1 MGNCSAGSPCCIYVQ
16 LMRSR
21 AFRCTLCG
29 SGFFRSVVVPRPAGS
44 RDETIF
50 YESPGWSVVFVD
62 PNAFNANEP
71 GPPKSSGGRLPT
83 APPSMSLKTY
93 SAAGTAAD
101 ADSQSKRDGHSK
113 Y

>member
-16 LMRSR
+16 LMSIH

-29 SGFFRSVVVPRPAGS
+29 SGFFRSVVVPRQDGS
-44 RDETIF
+44 RYETSF
-50 YESPGWSVVFVD
+50 YECAGCSVVFVD

-71 GPPKSSGGRLPT
+71 GPPKSAGAKLPT

-93 SAAGTAAD
+93 SGAQKVSD
-101 ADSQSKRDGHSK
+101 ADSKSKCDDQS
-113 Y
+113 